1 MDEQRQHFMSKNS
14 KDELVKRTHP
24 RYLQAGRAEKTR
36 ILDEFVAATGY
47 HRKHAIRK
55 LRKGIPE
62 FRRERRGRKRTY
74 TGDAVGVLAKIWR
87 ICGCICGKRLHPFIP
102 EVVAVLERHNELF
115 VDPETRGLLLR
126 MSASTIDRRL
136 APFRQQR
143 GRGLSTTKP
152 GTLLKDAIPVRTF
165 TDWDDAKPGFLE
177 MDLVAH
183 CGDTIAGQYLQTL
196 TATDVRSGWTECLA
210 LPQRSQR
217 AVSAAMVA
225 LQARLPFP
233 LLGVDSDNDSV
244 FINDTLKRFCEM
256 EQVTFTRSRPYK
268 KNDQCYVEQKNWSVV
283 RKTIGYHRYESTDA
297 LALFQAI
304 YADLRLYVNFFQ
316 PVMKLVHKER
326 QGSKVRKR
334 YDEAKTPHQRIMA
347 SPDVIAKDKLRLQHN
362 YFQLNPAK
370 LRRQIDANLRRLW
383 RLTR

>member
-1 MDEQRQHFMSKNS
+1 MSKNS

-62 FRRERRGRKRTY
+62 CRRERRGRKRTY
-74 TGDAVGVLAKIWR
+74 TGDAIGVLAKIWR

-115 VDPETRGLLLR
+115 VDPETKGLLLR

-217 AVSAAMVA
+217 AVSAAMVE

-283 RKTIGYHRYESTDA
+283 RKTIGYRRYESTDA

-304 YADLRLYVNFFQ
+304 YADLRLYVN
-316 PVMKLVHKER
+316 
-326 QGSKVRKR
+326 
-334 YDEAKTPHQRIMA
+334 
-347 SPDVIAKDKLRLQHN
+347 
-362 YFQLNPAK
+362 
-370 LRRQIDANLRRLW
+370 
-383 RLTR
+383 

>member
-62 FRRERRGRKRTY
+62 YRRERRGRKRTY
-74 TGDAVGVLAKIWR
+74 TGDTVGVLAKIWR

-115 VDPETRGLLLR
+115 VDPETKGLLLR

-210 LPQRSQR
+210 LPQRSQK
-217 AVSAAMVA
+217 AVSAAMVE

-283 RKTIGYHRYESTDA
+283 RKTIGYRRYESTDA

-347 SPDVIAKDKLRLQHN
+347 SPEVIAKDKLRLQHN
-362 YFQLNPAK
+362 YFQLNPAE
-370 LRRQIDANLRRLW
+370 LRRQIDANLRSLW